1 MCNKKI
7 PKSVIERI
15 PLYMN
20 YLDKLIEKDV
30 QMTSSTII
38 SQDLGLGEVQVR
50 KDLNLISGNGKP
62 KIGYYVKDLRQDLE
76 SLVRKKEYTN
86 IVIIGA
92 GKIGEALAN
101 YYNYE
106 DSKFKLLGIFDND
119 NHKIGKVMD
128 GVTIEHISNIK
139 EFSKTHQV
147 DIGIICVPPTNAQEV
162 CDKLVDSNIKGILN
176 FTNVV
181 LNVDNNV
188 CVRNV
193 DIVSLLTKI
202 AIEINNE

>member
-20 YLDKLIEKDV
+20 YLDKLIAKDV

-139 EFSKTHQV
+139 EFSETHQV

>member
-139 EFSKTHQV
+139 EFSETHQV

>member
-1 MCNKKI
+1 MCNRKI

-15 PLYMN
+15 PLYIN
-20 YLDKLIEKDV
+20 YLDNLIS
-30 QMTSSTII
+30 QNINMTSSTIMA
-38 SQDLGLGEVQVR
+38 QDLGLGEVQVR

-62 KIGYYVKDLRQDLE
+62 KIGYYVQDLRKDFE
-76 SLVRKKEYTN
+76 ALVRNKDYTN
-86 IVIIGA
+86 IIIIGA

-101 YYNYE
+101 YYKYE

-119 NHKIGKVMD
+119 KNKIGKVID
-128 GVTIEHISNIK
+128 GVTIEHINNIK
-139 EFSKTHQV
+139 EFCEHHII
-147 DIGIICVPPTNAQEV
+147 DIGIICVPPQNAQEV
-162 CDKLVDSNIKGILN
+162 CDLMIESNIKGILN
-176 FTNVV
+176 FTNIV
-181 LNVDNNV
+181 LNVNNNV